1 MNSKKEY
8 VYVVGIAIFIAITSF
23 KFGSDYSI
31 FGLKQPQS
39 LAYKDGIL
47 YVANKNGYISM
58 LDEYGN
64 ILELD
69 FLHVNDPSN
78 VLVIDY
84 TIVVSSDNTL
94 LFYKLPSKLETS
106 IKFNDKIVQIAR
118 KDRKDSDILVLLANG
133 DILLVSN
140 NKQILLCKVH
150 NATSIA
156 SSSKYLFVA
165 TQNTINAYN
174 YNCQLLFSIAFSIPM
189 RRINYNDGVI
199 SVTSTSNNE
208 VFLLNERLQKIK
220 SYKFDKPTFAIYSKN
235 KLFVCSLKLG
245 KVYIKS

>member
-78 VLVIDY
+78 VLVINN
-84 TIVVSSDNTL
+84 TIAVSSDNTL

-106 IKFNDKIVQIAR
+106 MKFNDKIVQIA
-118 KDRKDSDILVLLANG
+118 RKDSDILVLLANG

-140 NKQILLCKVH
+140 NKQMLLCNVN
-150 NATSIA
+150 NAASIA

-174 YNCQLLFSIAFSIPM
+174 YNCQLLFSKAFSIPV

-199 SVTSTSNNE
+199 SVTSTSNNQ

-235 KLFVCSLKLG
+235 KLFVCSQKLG

>member
-78 VLVIDY
+78 VLVINN
-84 TIVVSSDNTL
+84 TIAVSSDNTL

-106 IKFNDKIVQIAR
+106 MKFNDKIVQIA
-118 KDRKDSDILVLLANG
+118 RKDSDILVLLANG

-140 NKQILLCKVH
+140 NKQMLLCNIN
-150 NATSIA
+150 NAASIT

-165 TQNTINAYN
+165 THNTINAYN
-174 YNCQLLFSIAFSIPM
+174 YNCQLLFSIAFNIPV
-189 RRINYNDGVI
+189 RRINYNDSVI
-199 SVTSTSNNE
+199 TVTSTSNNE

-220 SYKFDKPTFAIYSKN
+220 SYKFDEPTFAIYSKN
-235 KLFVCSLKLG
+235 KLFVCSQKLG